1 MNERIKELYGNALD
15 KAVPYT
21 WHNLDHA
28 EVEKIMKEFAELIWQ
43 EAIDTVKETPTHC
56 AFTTHQ
62 IGVVQCTIDKSVEV
76 LEKKFKN
83 EKGVL

>member
-28 EVEKIMKEFAELIWQ
+28 EVEKIMKEFAELLVR
-43 EAIDTVKETPTHC
+43 EC
-56 AFTTHQ
+56 AKVANGGWADPGHQ
-62 IGVVQCTIDKSVEV
+62 IKQHFGVE
-76 LEKKFKN
+76 L
-83 EKGVL
+83 

>member
-1 MNERIKELYGNALD
+1 MNERIKEIWE
-15 KAVPYT
+15 KATVST
-21 WHNLDHA
+21 WPRPGKFTAGEYDYHL
-28 EVEKIMKEFAELIWQ
+28 EKFAELIWQ